1 MENEMPKN
9 PTFFAG
15 EYRAVSYAYGIVA
28 TVPGLIVDNPSGSTS
43 GATQTLNVAFGN
55 ITLQD
60 GTIVGPLNTN
70 APVTVGTGS
79 NAETVTPSAVS
90 NNTPTVY
97 QSSSFTATTFSN
109 AHGTGD
115 KVASGTVGLQEAINA
130 ASAAG
135 GGYVIVD
142 AEWAQSGGTDAMIEA
157 AILPAG
163 VSLTDNRTGGEV
175 TDVTVTLTATQV
187 NTMFTTP
194 VELIPAPKAGS
205 FIVVQQAIFV
215 NENGGTAWTAGGA
228 ITVGYSNAN
237 PGSPDALSGTV
248 AATFLT
254 SPTVKQILTLAGA
267 QIASAAEST
276 VDALGIFI
284 SNATQLFATGTGV
297 LKIRLLYTVVK
308 S

>member
-1 MENEMPKN
+1 MPNN

-15 EYRAVSYAYGIVA
+15 SFRAASYAYGISA
-28 TVPGLIVDNPSGSTS
+28 DIPGLIVDNPSGATGSS
-43 GATQTLNVAFGN
+43 GAQTMNVAFGTT
-55 ITLQD
+55 TLQD
-60 GTIVGPLNTN
+60 GKVIAPLATN
-70 APVTVGTGS
+70 APIIVGTGAS
-79 NAETVTPSAVS
+79 ADTVTPSAVN
-90 NNTPTVY
+90 NNTPLVY
-97 QSSSFTATTFSN
+97 QSSSFTATVSH

-115 KVASGTVGLQEAINA
+115 KVASGTAGLQEAINA
-130 ASAAG
+130 ANAFG
-135 GGYVIVD
+135 GGEVIVD
-142 AEWAQSGGTDAMIEA
+142 AQWTQIGGTDAMIDA
-157 AILPAG
+157 AIVTAG
-163 VSLTDNRTGGEV
+163 VSIVDLRTGGEV
-175 TDVTVTLTATQV
+175 DDVTVTLTAAQV

-194 VELIPAPKAGS
+194 VELIPAPAAGS

-215 NENGGTAWTAGGA
+215 NENGTVAWTSGGA

-237 PGSPDALSGTV
+237 PGSPNALSGTV

-254 SPTVKQILTLAGA
+254 SPVVKQILTLAGA

-284 SNATQLFATGTGV
+284 SNATGVFATGTGV

>member
-1 MENEMPKN
+1 MPKN

-28 TVPGLIVDNPSGSTS
+28 TIPGLIVDNPTGATAS
-43 GATQTLNVAFGN
+43 GAQTLAVAFGTT
-55 ITLQD
+55 TLQD
-60 GTIVGPLNTN
+60 GTIIAPLNTN
-70 APVTVGTGS
+70 APVMVGTGAG
-79 NAETVTPSAVS
+79 AETVTPSAVN

-97 QSSSFTATTFSN
+97 QASTFTATFSN

-135 GGYVIVD
+135 GGSVTLDV
-142 AEWAQSGGTDAMIEA
+142 EWTQNGGTDAMIEA

-175 TDVTVTLTATQV
+175 TDVTVTLTAAQV

-215 NENGGTAWTAGGA
+215 NENGGTAWTSGGA
-228 ITVGYSNAN
+228 IEVGYGNAN
-237 PGSPDALSGTV
+237 PPTIDALSGTI

-254 SPTVKQILTLAGA
+254 TPTVKQILTLAGA
-267 QIASAAEST
+267 QIASAAESGY
-276 VDALGIFI
+276 DALGVFI
-284 SNATQLFATGTGV
+284 SNATGVFASGTGV
-297 LKIRLLYTVVK
+297 LKIQLLYTVVK